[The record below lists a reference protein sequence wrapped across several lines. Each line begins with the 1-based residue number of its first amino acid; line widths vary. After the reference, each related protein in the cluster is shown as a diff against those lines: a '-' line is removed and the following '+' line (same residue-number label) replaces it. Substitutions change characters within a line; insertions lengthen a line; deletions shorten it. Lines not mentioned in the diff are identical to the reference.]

1 MSANDSGP
9 FRKSAAPPGPPPPP
23 RFSPLRP
30 IRAFG
35 RWLGHFLWWSL
46 TFSTVS
52 WQDVQNTDAH
62 GRVTAG
68 SEPTGFGCL
77 GGIVAIV
84 AVITTVAHFSERAI
98 DRTYHRVEMSWAAWD
113 VLAAIVRL
121 GRVPEAGEME
131 GYMVPACI
139 ERLRHNG
146 YMDEAGAVTDAGRR
160 ALAARAAA

>member
-30 IRAFG
+30 LRAFG

-52 WQDVQNTDAH
+52 WQDVQSTDAH

-77 GGIVAIV
+77 GGIVAII
-84 AVITTVAHFSERAI
+84 AVIITITHLTGLVQVPWW
-98 DRTYHRVEMSWAAWD
+98 TYFW
-113 VLAAIVRL
+113 
-121 GRVPEAGEME
+121 G
-131 GYMVPACI
+131 
-139 ERLRHNG
+139 
-146 YMDEAGAVTDAGRR
+146 GAVLLRSW
-160 ALAARAAA
+160 LRAAMHLDEPESLAWWQEKLS